1 MLGLVR
7 APETLFV
14 RCCAGKASDQRN
26 TFSQA
31 GYLAAAAA
39 TNALLK
45 LNPSTIDRGA
55 TTHAFRNIKTFRTD
69 IPSSAW
75 YLARAINR
83 NAIHSSSVAEIVNGS
98 LVTRRSCFEA
108 IDPDLAPF

>member
-7 APETLFV
+7 ATECLFV

-55 TTHAFRNIKTFRTD
+55 TTHAFRNIKTFRT
-69 IPSSAW
+69 A
-75 YLARAINR
+75 YLAVLGIWPGRSTA
-83 NAIHSSSVAEIVNGS
+83 
-98 LVTRRSCFEA
+98 TRSIRVRWRK
-108 IDPDLAPF
+108 